1 MIHADLPLIDLHRH
15 LDGNVRLETILDL
28 AQQHHLPLP
37 ADTLEALRPYIQVTE
52 PQSDIMVYFKKFEWM
67 VSVFA
72 DYDACRRVAYENVL
86 DAANEGIDYIELRFS
101 PIFMAEPHGLD
112 PQGVVEAVVAGVK
125 EGLADIKAIRVNLIG
140 IISRTYGIQ
149 MGLKELDALLAH
161 KADIVGL
168 DLAGDEAGFPAAWF
182 LEHFQKARDA
192 GWGITVHAGESAGP
206 ESVWHAIQDL
216 GATRIGHA
224 VRIPE
229 DSALVDF
236 MRENQIGIETSLT
249 SNVHTNTVSSYAHHP
264 LKAFLDSITTNLTRF
279 FRNTGHFE
287 SFENHVIPELIQF
300 KQQRGDKR
308 IKVWSAGCS
317 TGEEPYSLAMVL
329 KDKLPADFQL
339 EIIASDLSLK
349 SLMTAKEGYYPEARM
364 AGVPEAYVNRFFQPA
379 SGGYRITDDLK
390 KHIRFDYHNLKFDSG
405 QANLDVVFCRNVLI
419 YFDEAAQKN
428 VIDLFWKAMSPHS
441 YLYIGHSESLFGMKT
456 QFQFLKTDWAVL
468 YTKMVG

>member
-264 LKAFLDSITTNLTRF
+264 LKAFLDWGL
-279 FRNTGHFE
+279 
-287 SFENHVIPELIQF
+287 
-300 KQQRGDKR
+300 
-308 IKVWSAGCS
+308 
-317 TGEEPYSLAMVL
+317 LAT
-329 KDKLPADFQL
+329 
-339 EIIASDLSLK
+339 I
-349 SLMTAKEGYYPEARM
+349 
-364 AGVPEAYVNRFFQPA
+364 N
-379 SGGYRITDDLK
+379 TDDPGISPVTLADEYAVAVEKAGLTAADTRKAQENALAVAFLSQHEKRELLNK
-390 KHIRFDYHNLKFDSG
+390 KQNQR
-405 QANLDVVFCRNVLI
+405 Q
-419 YFDEAAQKN
+419 
-428 VIDLFWKAMSPHS
+428 
-441 YLYIGHSESLFGMKT
+441 T
-456 QFQFLKTDWAVL
+456 
-468 YTKMVG
+468 